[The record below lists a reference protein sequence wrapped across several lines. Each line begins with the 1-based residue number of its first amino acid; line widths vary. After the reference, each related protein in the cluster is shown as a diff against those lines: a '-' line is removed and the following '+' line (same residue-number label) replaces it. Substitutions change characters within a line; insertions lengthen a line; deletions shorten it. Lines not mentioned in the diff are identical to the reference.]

1 MKFIIVDDDPLNNKL
16 CRHILKI
23 TTSGSEISDYLY
35 PSEALDFIKST
46 KLETEDDASSII
58 FLDLNMPLISGWDFL
73 DVFSQF
79 DDRIKA
85 QYKIYILSSSIDER
99 DKERA
104 RKNPHVLQ
112 FISKPL
118 TKDKVKAIIE
128 NQINGEK

>member
-16 CRHILKI
+16 CRHILKV
-23 TTSGSEISDYLY
+23 TASGAEISDYLY

-46 KLETEDDASSII
+46 NQVNEDDAPTII

-73 DVFSQF
+73 DMFSQF

-104 RKNPHVLQ
+104 RKNPYVLQ
-112 FISKPL
+112 YISKPL
-118 TKDKVKAIIE
+118 TKEKVKAIVE
-128 NQINGEK
+128 SKNEDEK